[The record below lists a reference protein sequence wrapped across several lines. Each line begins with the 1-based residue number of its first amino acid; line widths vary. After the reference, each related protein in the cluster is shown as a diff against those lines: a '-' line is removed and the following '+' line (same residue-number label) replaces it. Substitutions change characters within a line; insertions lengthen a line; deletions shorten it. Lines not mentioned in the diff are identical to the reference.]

1 MSLKVL
7 AVALLSAAV
16 LCATGVARA
25 NQLEVSAG
33 LGLGKPTGDASD
45 EFGPDVGGALSIG
58 ARFHPNFGLHFRL
71 ALDRL
76 GPDAPPAIDAS
87 MWMGRLQVEPA
98 AHVVQGRV
106 DFSLGPTFGL
116 FYQSGEFDGPGP
128 VDSEGNSR
136 GFTFGARVNLMF
148 QASPDIALG
157 PYFAYDRLFATKS
170 CITLGTMAEVC
181 DDDPDEDVGFWQIGL
196 GATF

>member
-1 MSLKVL
+1 MSMKLL
-7 AVALLSAAV
+7 AGALLSAAG

-33 LGLGKPTGDASD
+33 MGLGKPTGDSSD
-45 EFGPDVGGALSIG
+45 DFGPDVGGALSVG
-58 ARFHPNFGLHFRL
+58 ARFHPNFGLHLRL

-76 GPDAPPAIDAS
+76 GPDDPPGGDAS
-87 MWMGRLQVEPA
+87 MWMGRLQIEPA
-98 AHVVQGRV
+98 AHVVQDRV

-116 FYQSGEFDGPGP
+116 FYLSGEFDGPGP
-128 VDSEGNSR
+128 LDSEGDSR

-148 QASPDIALG
+148 RASADVALG
-157 PYFAYDRLFATKS
+157 PYFAYDRLFATES

-181 DDDPDEDVGFWQIGL
+181 DDDPDDDQGFWQIGL